1 MYFFIVN
8 PASHSGMGMQ
18 LWKQAEAVLQEKKV
32 PYQVFF
38 SEKSGDITLLAKRLT
53 SGLKDGEERSL
64 VVLGGD
70 GTVNEA
76 VNGIADFEKVR
87 FSYIPTG
94 SSNDLARDMGIS
106 RDAKEAVE
114 HILQADRMCTMDIGC
129 VRWEELGVCCR
140 RRFVVSCG
148 MGYDAAICV
157 EVAQSKLK
165 AVLNRIGLG
174 KLVYVGIGLKQ
185 MLSVGYTRARIT
197 LDNEKP
203 IELNRILFVST
214 MSHRYEGGGFMF
226 CPQAKC
232 DDGILDLCVA
242 GDIPKWKFPVIIP
255 FALFGKHCL
264 FKGIT
269 LEYAKNVSI
278 ESTQPLWVHTDGEV
292 CCQTRQIKITQEGQK
307 LRFIY

>member
-1 MYFFIVN
+1 MYFFVVN
-8 PASHSGMGMQ
+8 PASHSGKGMQ
-18 LWKQAEAVLQEKKV
+18 LWKQVESALQEKKV

-38 SEKSGDITLLAKRLT
+38 SKREGDVTFQVRRLT
-53 SGLKDGEERSL
+53 GSLKEGEECSL

-76 VNGIADFEKVR
+76 VNGIEHFDRVR

-106 RDAKEAVE
+106 KDPLKEVE
-114 HILQADRMCTMDIGC
+114 NILAAERECLMDVG
-129 VRWEELGVCCR
+129 VLKWKELDVWQK

-148 MGYDAAICV
+148 IGYDAAICV
-157 EVAQSKLK
+157 EVAHSRLK
-165 AVLNRIGLG
+165 AILNCLGLG
-174 KLVYVGIGLKQ
+174 KLVYLSIGLKQ
-185 MLSVGYTRARIT
+185 MLKVGYIGAGIKLDSNKPLT
-197 LDNEKP
+197 LER
-203 IELNRILFVST
+203 LLFVTT

-226 CPQAKC
+226 CPQAKP

-242 GDIPKWKFPVIIP
+242 GDIPKWKIPIIIP

-269 LEYAKNVSI
+269 LEHARRVEI
-278 ESTQPLWVHTDGEV
+278 ETSEPMWVHTDGEV
-292 CCQTRQIKITQEGQK
+292 VCKSSVIKVSSEHEK